1 MIFFHGKRNLVV
13 SNPTNIPWKHGRI
26 FVRFSFAL
34 PSFLSARPNETTINH
49 LCRGYSRNLFRSFVT
64 RMFPLFSPP
73 LFLPCIISF
82 TCVRGKEED
91 EGEEEHRGGGGPFI
105 LAGFANFNQ
114 RTSKRPHSTF
124 PPRLANGLLDQG
136 RKGSRTNRNFVPPP
150 LSSQRPSA
158 PPLLLLLPS
167 NSSRIGWKKLEG
179 K

>member
-1 MIFFHGKRNLVV
+1 MSFRIRRISPENTAEFSYDFLLPFLPFFPLDRTKRPLIISAAVTLVISFVPSLHVCFHFFHV
-13 SNPTNIPWKHGRI
+13 S
-26 FVRFSFAL
+26 
-34 PSFLSARPNETTINH
+34 
-49 LCRGYSRNLFRSFVT
+49 
-64 RMFPLFSPP
+64 P

-114 RTSKRPHSTF
+114 RTSKRLHSTF